1 MCDNNKMYFVAAT
14 EISCN
19 PGPKYSL
26 NEQNI
31 CITTEGFHIL
41 KQNNN
46 VGSSPIPQTESISF
60 DGITKQLISISG
72 NNVVISKKP
81 YTQIN
86 EK

>member
-31 CITTEGFHIL
+31 
-41 KQNNN
+41 
-46 VGSSPIPQTESISF
+46 PQIESISF